1 MSSIC
6 RLNQQETRRGHRPC
20 EGFTALGS
28 FKRKDFLFR
37 CLNQVPLS
45 GSLLFFKSTALAG
58 GGGLLRKRKR
68 LTRVRAPFDRL
79 RMVGSKLCIA
89 QGREGKLLCL
99 IWCLMVRS
107 IMSSNLKSVPKN
119 NCNLDFFFIDI
130 NAALLFNC
138 NQCWEMWLLPLSYLS
153 FVGFFWFVCFSAIFC
168 KVKLSLSVFLKICV

>member
-28 FKRKDFLFR
+28 FKRKDFLFH

-58 GGGLLRKRKR
+58 GGGGLLRKRKR
-68 LTRVRAPFDRL
+68 LTRVRALFDRL
-79 RMVGSKLCIA
+79 RMVGSKLCIT

-99 IWCLMVRS
+99 IWCLMVGN

-119 NCNLDFFFIDI
+119 NYNLDIFFFIK
-130 NAALLFNC
+130 AALLFNC
-138 NQCWEMWLLPLSYLS
+138 NQC
-153 FVGFFWFVCFSAIFC
+153 
-168 KVKLSLSVFLKICV
+168 